1 MERSSITFLFLVIAL
16 SSTFG
21 IGYGQN
27 GTFDVRDFG
36 ATGNGLNDDSRAFL
50 EAWQRAC
57 GAVGEIQTLNIPI
70 GRKYMVKPVQFDG
83 PCNSKNI
90 VIQVD
95 GSIEAPSTIGE
106 WTGCEL
112 GSWLGFQ
119 NVKGLTI
126 KGAGVIDGKGSIWWR
141 QKPQI
146 TNYTTG
152 TNFAAPA
159 ALRFRY
165 CDELALSG
173 FTSLNSPNKHI
184 MIHGS
189 NGVDISSVHVY
200 APEYSPNTD
209 GIVLYGSMR
218 VNIFNSVIKTGDD
231 CIALKSGCSF
241 VNISRVACG
250 PGHGISVGSLG
261 RHPNDRVEEVSVR
274 NVVFYGTQNGARIKT
289 FRGGCNGYIRGI
301 SFSNIRL
308 VQTRNPIIIDQY
320 YFSRWHAGNGE
331 IKVSDITF
339 RGFRGTS
346 ASNEAIILKC
356 SNLWCTNIVM
366 DHVNIS
372 SMIPGRPT
380 YSYCENANGRS
391 SFTTPDVPCLKKQ

>member
-1 MERSSITFLFLVIAL
+1 
-16 SSTFG
+16 
-21 IGYGQN
+21 
-27 GTFDVRDFG
+27 
-36 ATGNGLNDDSRAFL
+36 
-50 EAWQRAC
+50 
-57 GAVGEIQTLNIPI
+57 
-70 GRKYMVKPVQFDG
+70 MVKPVQFDG

-126 KGAGVIDGKGSIWWR
+126 KGAGVIRERIQR
-141 QKPQI
+141 
-146 TNYTTG
+146 TR
-152 TNFAAPA
+152 
-159 ALRFRY
+159 ALHFRY

-200 APEYSPNTD
+200 APQYSPNTD
-209 GIVLYGSMR
+209 GIVLSGSTR
-218 VNIFNSVIKTGDD
+218 VNIFNSVIKTESLASGDD

-289 FRGGCNGYIRGI
+289 FRGGCNGHIRGI
-301 SFSNIRL
+301 SFMNIRL
-308 VQTRNPIIIDQY
+308 VQARNPIIIDQH
-320 YFSRWHAGNGE
+320 YFSRRHAGNGE
-331 IKVSDITF
+331 IKVSDVTF

-346 ASNEAIILKC
+346 ASDEAIILKC

-372 SMIPGRPT
+372 SMIPGKPT

-391 SFTTPDVPCLKKQ
+391 SFTTPDVPCLEKQ

>member
-1 MERSSITFLFLVIAL
+1 
-16 SSTFG
+16 
-21 IGYGQN
+21 
-27 GTFDVRDFG
+27 
-36 ATGNGLNDDSRAFL
+36 
-50 EAWQRAC
+50 
-57 GAVGEIQTLNIPI
+57 
-70 GRKYMVKPVQFDG
+70 MVNQ
-83 PCNSKNI
+83 CNSTALVTQNI

-146 TNYTTG
+146 TNYTTS
-152 TNFAAPA
+152 
-159 ALRFRY
+159 LHFRY

-200 APEYSPNTD
+200 APQYSPNTD
-209 GIVLYGSMR
+209 GIVLSGSTR

-250 PGHGISVGSLG
+250 PGHGI
-261 RHPNDRVEEVSVR
+261 RVEEVSVR
-274 NVVFYGTQNGARIKT
+274 NVVFYRTQNGARIKT
-289 FRGGCNGYIRGI
+289 FRGGCNGDIRGI
-301 SFSNIRL
+301 LFMNIRL
-308 VQTRNPIIIDQY
+308 VQARNPIIIDQH
-320 YFSRWHAGNGE
+320 YFSRRHAGNGE
-331 IKVSDITF
+331 IKVSDVTF

-346 ASNEAIILKC
+346 ASDEAIILKC

-372 SMIPGRPT
+372 SMIPGKPT

-391 SFTTPDVPCLKKQ
+391 SFTTPDVPCLEKK